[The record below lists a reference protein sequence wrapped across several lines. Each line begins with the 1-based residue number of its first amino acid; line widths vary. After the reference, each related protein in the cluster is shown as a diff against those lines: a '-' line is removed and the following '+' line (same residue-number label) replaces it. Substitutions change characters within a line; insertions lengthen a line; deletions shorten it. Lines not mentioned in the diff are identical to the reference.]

1 MMLSSTMSIFFN
13 KVEIYLLHQKFIK
26 NIIYNFVKQMFL
38 FFQFFMYGK

>member
-13 KVEIYLLHQKFIK
+13 KVDLLHQKFIK
-26 NIIYNFVKQMFL
+26 NITYNFVKQMFL

>member
-13 KVEIYLLHQKFIK
+13 KVDLLHQKFIK
-26 NIIYNFVKQMFL
+26 KNITYNFVKQMFL